1 MQPKAVRFHLKRAK
15 CRRFQKRQRVAWQWM
30 LVSFLLTLLSVA
42 HIFEIPFMVF
52 DPVKT
57 NVTLQCKF
65 NNGNSFVT
73 LDFNSNVTE
82 NVNNN
87 GTLDVNSNV
96 TVYVNE
102 NGTVNVNNN
111 GTVDVHSNGTVGVNS
126 TVPAEKNV
134 WETSH
139 VVVNATK
146 GPAKPS
152 IMNRIMKDEIGYLNE
167 EGDNVPF
174 EGVNR

>member
-1 MQPKAVRFHLKRAK
+1 
-15 CRRFQKRQRVAWQWM
+15 M

-57 NVTLQCKF
+57 NVTLQCKI

-82 NVNNN
+82 NVNNNGTLDVNSNVTVYVNEN

-152 IMNRIMKDEIGYLNE
+152 IMNRIMKDDIGYLNE